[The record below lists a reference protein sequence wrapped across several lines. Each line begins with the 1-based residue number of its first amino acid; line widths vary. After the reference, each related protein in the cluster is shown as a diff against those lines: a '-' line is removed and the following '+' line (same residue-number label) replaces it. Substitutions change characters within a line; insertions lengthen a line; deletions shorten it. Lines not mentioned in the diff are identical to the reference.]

1 MKIHRSKTE
10 VAIWGALAFAGGWA
24 AGWLDLRAVDVQS
37 PALVLMLVNFA
48 LTLPGRAPMTL
59 VAIASALPLPLAHII
74 AYHTLGDLNLGYL
87 VALIPAF
94 IGAGGGRL
102 AGSLLDIAARRLTDS
117 SAESDA
123 RWLERP
129 LSTRFILAVALVIIA
144 ALGLPSA
151 NAALRGIN
159 HVATDFVAIIWEIM
173 TLLGW
178 IALTPV
184 LLDERPTARPTAR
197 HAAAGLTPT
206 AAATHLLIIGVLT
219 VIHAATLVALSGLLF
234 IPLTPNWHTLA
245 RTAFTIYLP
254 LDFLAYL
261 TILALGF
268 ASDVERQR
276 RDHAQ
281 REAAMQTESLN
292 SRLAALRARLNPH
305 FLFNALNS
313 VHVLA
318 RAGKTE
324 ETTHVVEGLTGLLRY
339 VLDERRQTVPL
350 HEELEFVRQYL
361 AVQHVRF
368 GARLRYDIDCHAALG
383 DTLVPQLLLQPIVEN
398 AVEHGVARALDGGEV
413 RVAALLDGDTLRLTV
428 DDDGPGP
435 LAGDSAAGIGLAN
448 TRERLARLYG
458 SRARLSLEPRSPSGG
473 TRVRIDLPI
482 DATPRAE

>member
-1 MKIHRSKTE
+1 M
-10 VAIWGALAFAGGWA
+10 
-24 AGWLDLRAVDVQS
+24 
-37 PALVLMLVNFA
+37 VLMLVAFA
-48 LTLPGRAPMTL
+48 LTLPGRAPVIV
-59 VAIASALPLPLAHII
+59 VAVMSALALPVIQVI
-74 AYHTLGDLNLGYL
+74 TRRTFDGLNPGYL
-87 VALIPAF
+87 LVFIPAL

-102 AGSLLDIAARRLTDS
+102 AGSLLDTAARRLTDS
-117 SAESDA
+117 SAE
-123 RWLERP
+123 REVPWLERP

-144 ALGLPSA
+144 AAGLPSA

-159 HVATDFVAIIWEIM
+159 HVATDFVAMVWEIM

-178 IALTPV
+178 IGLTPV
-184 LLDERPTARPTAR
+184 LLSERPTARPTAR

-219 VIHAATLVALSGLLF
+219 VIHAAAIVALSGLLF

-245 RTAFTIYLP
+245 LTAFTIYLP

-261 TILALGF
+261 TILTLGF

-276 RDHAQ
+276 RDNAQ

-324 ETTHVVEGLTGLLRY
+324 ETTRVVEGLTGLLRY
-339 VLDERRQTVPL
+339 VLDDRRQTVPL
-350 HEELEFVRQYL
+350 REELEFVRQYL

-368 GARLRYDIDCHAALG
+368 GARLRYDVICDAALG
-383 DTLVPQLLLQPIVEN
+383 DALVPQLLLQPIVEN
-398 AVEHGVARALDGGEV
+398 AVEHGVSRALDGGEV
-413 RVAALLDGDTLRLTV
+413 HVAAVLDGDTLHLTV

-448 TRERLARLYG
+448 TRERLVRLYG
-458 SRARLSLEPRSPSGG
+458 SRARLSLEPGSPSGG
-473 TRVRIDLPI
+473 TRVRIDLPF
-482 DATPRAE
+482 DATQRAE